1 MRRPYIHSLVA
12 VGAENNPLLAS
23 RRSKMI
29 VRRCYRS
36 LTNMTGALLAALT
49 VAGAARAQSPAPPA
63 REIAVTFDDLPIAS
77 LALENDIPAQKAVTA
92 RLLDTLAA
100 FHVPAIGFVNAG
112 RF

>member
-1 MRRPYIHSLVA
+1 
-12 VGAENNPLLAS
+12 
-23 RRSKMI
+23 MI

-36 LTNMTGALLAALT
+36 LMNMTGALLAALT
-49 VAGAARAQSPAPPA
+49 VAGAARAQSPAPPS

-77 LALENDIPAQKAVTA
+77 HALENDIPAQKAVTA

-112 RF
+112 RFAAHGPAEPAPARGVAE